1 MSDVLP
7 EYNQESSDTQEYTRW
22 KTQMDKHGYTWEAHP
37 VTTSDGF
44 VLTTFH
50 ITGTNGS
57 GPFKPTKGAVL
68 IQHGNA

>member
-1 MSDVLP
+1 
-7 EYNQESSDTQEYTRW
+7 
-22 KTQMDKHGYTWEAHP
+22 MDKHGYTWEAHP